1 MSTVKAELTEQQSI
15 VTTESEYWRPAIGR
29 IADSSRAIDSALA
42 SRLDGVRGYP
52 RHARSLSAR
61 ALRQRVL
68 LIAAVLTTAAVA
80 SVVAIPR
87 AFHQNFLARHKAASS
102 LPLGAATLARDE
114 AASWIRDWVSISAVV
129 ACDPLMCRA
138 LEARGIPPAS
148 LLELRPGAAN
158 PLLAS
163 VIVDSPQVRGLL
175 GGSYLGRYAPA
186 AIAGFGSG
194 NAGISI
200 RVIAPR
206 GAASYLS
213 ALHADVAARKAW
225 AGALLQSKN
234 LVMPAA
240 ARTLVAAGRVDP
252 RLLVDLASLVSRRQV
267 SIVAFGGGAP
277 GATPGVAQLRS
288 VEVSGAGN
296 AMDRSPA
303 AQMRWISRYLHGQQ
317 GDYLPASVRKVS
329 LPAGG
334 PGLRIQ
340 FTAPS
345 PLGLL
350 KSTATRPR
358 PVSRLPEGHRPG
370 WA

>member
-1 MSTVKAELTEQQSI
+1 V
-15 VTTESEYWRPAIGR
+15 VV
-29 IADSSRAIDSALA
+29 ALA
-42 SRLDGVRGYP
+42 GLMALMLS
-52 RHARSLSAR
+52 RHAP
-61 ALRQRVL
+61 
-68 LIAAVLTTAAVA
+68 AAAGSGKGAGEETAIREQAAAWVA
-80 SVVAIPR
+80 GQVSR
-87 AFHQNFLARHKAASS
+87 T
-102 LPLGAATLARDE
+102 AT
-114 AASWIRDWVSISAVV
+114 V

-138 LEARGIPPAS
+138 LEVRGIPAAS

-163 VIVDSPQVRGLL
+163 VIVDTSQVRGLL

-225 AGALLQSKN
+225 ADALLQSKN
-234 LVMPAA
+234 LAMPAA

-252 RLLVDLASLVSRRQV
+252 RLLVDIASLVSRRQV
-267 SIVAFGGGAP
+267 SIVAFGGGAA
-277 GATPGVAQLRS
+277 GATPGVALLRS

-303 AQMRWISRYLHGQQ
+303 AQVRWISRYLHGQQ

-350 KSTATRPR
+350 KSTATRP
-358 PVSRLPEGHRPG
+358 
-370 WA
+370 